1 MKTSTNNAMKTGAK
15 HLFVILVLL
24 FSGHM
29 LMAQQVDLGIFPSGN
44 PNEMEI
50 RMRPDF
56 EIQPTDLMSNIV
68 FTIRYPDG
76 LGITIDPSSPFPYEL
91 ELGHGDVD
99 GGFFYQTFDA
109 DHSNLFGATISPGDQ
124 VVILTFEYTN
134 AVADDFELTNEA
146 DFPGED
152 TDYYFEINALDRTGI
167 FYTLITPPVPLSNLG
182 LYLGVLL
189 LVVFFVVRARRLI

>member
-1 MKTSTNNAMKTGAK
+1 MKTSTTKAMNKGAK
-15 HLFVILVLL
+15 HLLVILVLL

-44 PNEMEI
+44 PDEMEI

-56 EIQPTDLMSNIV
+56 EIEPTDLMSNIV

-76 LGITIDPSSPFPYEL
+76 QDITIDPDSPFPYDL
-91 ELGHGDVD
+91 DLGHGDDD

-109 DHSNLFGATISPGDQ
+109 DHSNSFGITIQPGDE

-134 AVADDFELTNEA
+134 AAANDFELTNEA

-152 TDYYFEINALDRTGI
+152 TDYYFEINALDRTGV
-167 FYTLITPPVPLSNLG
+167 FYTLVFPVPLSNLG
-182 LYLGVLL
+182 LYLGILL
-189 LVVFFVVRARRLI
+189 LVVFFAVRARRMI